1 MGGRPLIDVLSV
13 ASECVPLVKTGGLAD
28 VAGALPEALAGED
41 VRVRTLLPRYPAV
54 LPAAAKTRTVLE
66 RRNCFG
72 GPARIVACDHH
83 GLDLLA
89 LDAPHL
95 YERGH
100 GIYLDGSGADWP
112 DNTERFAALSRMA
125 ANIARRGIEGW
136 KPDIVHCHDWQAG
149 LAPYYM
155 KRGRARAR
163 SVMTIHNIMFQGI
176 APARKRRALGIDAKD
191 FTPAGVEY
199 FGSISALKAGLVYA
213 DKLTTVSP
221 TYAEELL
228 QPEFGM
234 GLEGVLGQRR
244 DDLAGILNGI
254 DEQVWSPE
262 NDTHIAANYSAP
274 EGKPANRTALRKELG
289 LPEADGPLC
298 VVVSRLAEQKGLD
311 LLAETWPSLV
321 SHGGQLALLGAGDP
335 KLEKAFRSIDDPN
348 VAVRIGHDEALSHR
362 MIAGGD
368 AILVPSR
375 FEPCGLT
382 QLYGLRYGT
391 LPLVASTGGLADTV
405 IPATP
410 ATVSTGVAT
419 GLQFSPVTARALSNA
434 LKRLC
439 NLFEQPEL
447 WVRFQRNAMKQPV
460 GWAASAAA
468 YAALYRELA
477 Q

>member
-1 MGGRPLIDVLSV
+1 MIEVLSV
-13 ASECVPLVKTGGLAD
+13 ASECAPLVKTGGLAD
-28 VAGALPEALAGED
+28 VAGALPGALEEEG
-41 VRVRTLLPRYPAV
+41 VNVRTLLPGYRSVLSAGKKTRAV
-54 LPAAAKTRTVLE
+54 LEQK
-66 RRNCFG
+66 NCFG
-72 GPARIVACDHH
+72 GPARILAGNYR

-89 LDAPHL
+89 LEAPHL
-95 YERGH
+95 YDRGH
-100 GIYLDGSGADWP
+100 GIYLDDAGGDWP

-125 ANIARRGIEGW
+125 ANIARVGLDGW

-155 KRGRARAR
+155 KRSRTRAR
-163 SVMTIHNIMFQGI
+163 SVMTIHNIMFQGM
-176 APARKRRALGIDAKD
+176 APARKRRRLGIDQKD
-191 FTPAGVEY
+191 FIPGGVEY
-199 FGSISALKAGLVYA
+199 FGKISALKTGIVYA

-244 DDLAGILNGI
+244 GDLTGILNGI
-254 DEQVWSPE
+254 DESVWSPE
-262 NDTHIAANYSAP
+262 TDTHIAANYSTP
-274 EGKPANRTALRKELG
+274 EGKTANRTDLRKELG
-289 LPEADGPLC
+289 LPKADGPLC

-311 LLAETWPSLV
+311 LLAEAWPTLV
-321 SHGGQLALLGAGDP
+321 SHGGQLALLGSGDP
-335 KLEKAFRSIDDPN
+335 KLEKKFQSINDPN
-348 VAVRIGHDEALSHR
+348 VAVRIGYDESLSHR

-410 ATVSTGVAT
+410 ATISAGVAT
-419 GLQFSPVTARALSNA
+419 GLQFSPVTTQALSDA

-439 NLFEQPEL
+439 GLFERPEL
-447 WVRFQRNAMKQPV
+447 WGRFQHNAMNQPV
-460 GWAASAAA
+460 GWNASAAA
-468 YAALYRELA
+468 YAALYRELVEWKS
-477 Q
+477 